1 MLQQQKTQPVR
12 QSRVFGKEPV
22 EPVRLIF
29 TATLLGFGFALGG
42 LLFRM
47 VSDGVSNQAGKRG

>member
-1 MLQQQKTQPVR
+1 MW
-12 QSRVFGKEPV
+12 GEPV
-22 EPVRLIF
+22 KPVRLLL

-42 LLFRM
+42 LLFRV

>member
-1 MLQQQKTQPVR
+1 MLQRQRQQPVR
-12 QSRVFGKEPV
+12 QAKMWGEPV
-22 EPVRLIF
+22 KPVRLLL

-42 LLFRM
+42 LLFRV